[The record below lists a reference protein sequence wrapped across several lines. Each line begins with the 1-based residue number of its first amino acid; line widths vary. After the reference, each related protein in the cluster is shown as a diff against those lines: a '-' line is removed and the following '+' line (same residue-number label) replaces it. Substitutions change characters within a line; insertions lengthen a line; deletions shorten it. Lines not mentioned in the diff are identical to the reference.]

1 LTEKFGKLVC
11 SMGLLHLLQIYSCS

>member
-11 SMGLLHLLQIYSCS
+11 SIGLLHSLWIYSCS